1 MKRGFDALSLPVA
14 RADFPQVFPAGLEF
28 SPPARG
34 VWNIVHTSML
44 LPGSHQIYV
53 CARGCLRGVIL
64 TAAEMNAMDRMS
76 WVSVEER
83 DFFDNS
89 MESCVIDGVT
99 KILHK
104 LPRRPRAVWVY
115 LSCIQLFA
123 GVDFPLII
131 RELEARFPEIV
142 FIDALMHPTMRKS
155 GLTPDQFTRRQLFS
169 ALEAPERFDRHSVN
183 LLGSDFPADREC
195 ELFPWLEHSGFIC
208 RELPR
213 CRTFDEYLEMGR
225 SFLNFTWIP
234 QAVAAGV
241 ALQSRL
247 GQKHLHLPMCYVD
260 EEIDRNYRALAE
272 ALDLPAP
279 GFSAEREIAQTALA
293 ELRREIGETPVVLD
307 YTASPRILSLAR
319 RLLEA
324 GINVERIFADSFIPE
339 DREDFEFLRERF
351 PELRITPTLHVSMR
365 FPEEGRGHGECLA
378 IGQKAAFFTG
388 TPRFA
393 DLVWGRGFYGFE
405 GVRKIAELA
414 AAAFREPKDLP
425 QTIQH
430 KGWGCESCL

>member
-1 MKRGFDALSLPVA
+1 MKRGFDALSLPIC
-14 RADFPQVFPAGLEF
+14 RAEFPQVFPAGLEF

-34 VWNIVHTSML
+34 MWNIVHTSML
-44 LPGSHQIYV
+44 LPESHQIYV

-76 WVSVEER
+76 WVSVDES

-99 KILHK
+99 EILHK

-123 GVDFPLII
+123 GVDFPLIMK
-131 RELEARFPEIV
+131 ELRSRFPEIV

-155 GLTPDQFTRRQLFS
+155 GLTPDQFTRQQLFS
-169 ALEAPERFDRHSVN
+169 ALEAPESFDGHGIN
-183 LLGSDFPADREC
+183 LLGSDFPSDREC
-195 ELFPWLEHSGFIC
+195 ELFPWLEHSGFTC

-213 CRTFDEYLEMGR
+213 LRTFDEYLEMGR
-225 SFLNFTWIP
+225 SFLNITWIP
-234 QAVAAGV
+234 QAVAAGD
-241 ALQSRL
+241 ALQRRL
-247 GQKHLHLPMCYVD
+247 GRKHLHLPMCYGN
-260 EEIDRNYRALAE
+260 EEIMRNYESLAE
-272 ALDLPAP
+272 VLKIPVPD
-279 GFSAEREIAQTALA
+279 FSAGREAAQAALA

-324 GINVERIFADSFIPE
+324 GIRVERIFADSFIPG
-339 DREDFEFLRERF
+339 DKADFEFLQERF

-365 FPEEGRGHGECLA
+365 FPDAERGSGKCLA
-378 IGQKAAFFTG
+378 VGQKAAFFTG
-388 TPRFA
+388 TPHFA
-393 DLVWGRGFYGFE
+393 DLVWGRGFYGFT
-405 GVRKIAELA
+405 GVRKIAGLIA
-414 AAAFREPKDLP
+414 DAFRVPKDLP

>member
-1 MKRGFDALSLPVA
+1 MKRGFDALSLPVS
-14 RADFPQVFPAGLEF
+14 RAEFPQVFPAGLEF

-34 VWNIVHTSML
+34 MWNIVHTSML
-44 LPGSHQIYV
+44 LPESHQIYV

-76 WVSVEER
+76 WVSVEEQ

-99 KILHK
+99 EILNK

-123 GVDFPLII
+123 GVDFPLIL
-131 RELEARFPEIV
+131 RELRSRFPEIV

-155 GLTPDQFTRRQLFS
+155 GLTPDQFTRRQLFA
-169 ALEAPERFDRHSVN
+169 ALEVPESFDGHSIN

-195 ELFPWLEHSGFIC
+195 ELFPWLEQFGFTC

-213 CRTFDEYLEMGR
+213 CRTFDEYLEMGC
-225 SFLNFTWIP
+225 SFLNITWIP
-234 QAVAAGV
+234 QAAAAGD

-247 GQKHLHLPMCYVD
+247 GQKHLHLPMCYGE
-260 EEIDRNYRALAE
+260 EEIMRNYESLAE
-272 ALDLPAP
+272 VLKIPVPD
-279 GFSAEREIAQTALA
+279 FSAEREAARTAL
-293 ELRREIGETPVVLD
+293 EGLRREIGETPVVLD

-339 DREDFEFLRERF
+339 DKADFEFLQARF

-365 FPEEGRGHGECLA
+365 FPEEGRGSGKYLA
-378 IGQKAAFFTG
+378 VGQKAAFFIG
-388 TPRFA
+388 TPHFA
-393 DLVWGRGFYGFE
+393 DLVWGRGFYGFT
-405 GVRKIAELA
+405 GVRKIAGLLA
-414 AAAFREPKDLP
+414 DAFRVPKDLP

-430 KGWGCESCL
+430 KGWGCERCL

>member
-1 MKRGFDALSLPVA
+1 MKRGFDALSLPVS
-14 RADFPQVFPAGLEF
+14 RAEFPQVFPAGLEF

-34 VWNIVHTSML
+34 MWNIVHTSML
-44 LPGSHQIYV
+44 LPESHQIYV

-76 WVSVEER
+76 WVSVDES

-89 MESCVIDGVT
+89 METRVIDGVT
-99 KILHK
+99 EILHK

-131 RELEARFPEIV
+131 RELEARFPGTV

-169 ALEAPERFDRHSVN
+169 ALKAPERFDLHGVN

-195 ELFPWLEHSGFIC
+195 ELFPWLERAGFTC

-234 QAVAAGV
+234 QAAAAGD
-241 ALQSRL
+241 ALQNRL
-247 GQKHLHLPMCYVD
+247 GQKHLHLPMCYG
-260 EEIDRNYRALAE
+260 EEEMEHNYRVLAG
-272 ALDLPAP
+272 ALDLPVPDFTA
-279 GFSAEREIAQTALA
+279 GKEVARAALA
-293 ELRREIGETPVVLD
+293 ELRREIGDTPVVLD
-307 YTASPRILSLAR
+307 YTAAPRILSLAR

-324 GINVERIFADSFIPE
+324 GMKVERIFADSFVPG
-339 DREDFEFLRERF
+339 DREDFEFLRARF

-365 FPEEGRGHGECLA
+365 FPEEGRGSGKYLA
-378 IGQKAAFFTG
+378 VGQKAAFFTG
-388 TPRFA
+388 TPYFA

-405 GVRKIAELA
+405 GVRKIAGLMTD
-414 AAAFREPKDLP
+414 AFRVPKDLP
-425 QTIQH
+425 RTIQH